1 VHAAPLSSFGR
12 RFDVVE
18 RIPTKI
24 SYTLT
29 VSAEEMM
36 VGVWI
41 PAESG
46 SIFEDAYFVNQTIT
60 FKSRERP
67 VDCI

>member
-1 VHAAPLSSFGR
+1 LSSCGR

-29 VSAEEMM
+29 VRAEEMI

-46 SIFEDAYFVNQTIT
+46 SIFEDAYFVNQAIT
-60 FKSRERP
+60 F
-67 VDCI
+67 

>member
-1 VHAAPLSSFGR
+1 M
-12 RFDVVE
+12 VE
-18 RIPTKI
+18 RIPIKI

-29 VSAEEMM
+29 VCAEEMI

-46 SIFEDAYFVNQTIT
+46 SIFEDAYFVNQAIT
-60 FKSRERP
+60 FENRERP